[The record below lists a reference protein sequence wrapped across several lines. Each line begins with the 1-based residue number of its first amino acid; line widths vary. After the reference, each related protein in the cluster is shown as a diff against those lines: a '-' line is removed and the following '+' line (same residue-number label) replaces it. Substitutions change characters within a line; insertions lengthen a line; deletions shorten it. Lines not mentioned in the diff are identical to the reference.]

1 MKKRLIA
8 GLCAGISLFAFGAT
22 AAGPG
27 TDSDPLV
34 SKSYIDSVVMPYI
47 DNSIAVVSQSVLEI
61 IYLDAG
67 QTLTCK
73 GGTELVLRS
82 GSATAIVSD
91 NGGLCDITAGED
103 LGGGSAIS
111 ANHMLI
117 VPRSDGRGAYA
128 VTDCIFMVRGGYSIN

>member
-8 GLCAGISLFAFGAT
+8 GLCAGLSMFAFGAT

-27 TDSDPLV
+27 TDSDPLI
-34 SKSYIDSVVMPYI
+34 SKSYIDDVVIPYI

-61 IYLDAG
+61 VYVDAG
-67 QTLTCK
+67 ERLTCT
-73 GGTELVLRS
+73 GGTEFILRS
-82 GSATAIVSD
+82 GSAEATASE
-91 NGGLCDITAGED
+91 NGGLCDVTAGVD
-103 LGGGSAIS
+103 LVQYTPIE

-117 VPRSDGRGAYA
+117 VPRTDGRGAYA

>member
-8 GLCAGISLFAFGAT
+8 GLCAGVSMFAFSVT

-27 TDSDPLV
+27 TDSDPLI

-61 IYLDAG
+61 VYLDAG

-73 GGTELVLRS
+73 GGTELILRS

-91 NGGLCDITAGED
+91 AGGLCDVTAGVD
-103 LGGGSAIS
+103 LAQGSAIS
-111 ANHMLI
+111 ANHMLL

-128 VTDCIFMVRGGYSIN
+128 KSDCIFMVRGAYSIK

>member
-1 MKKRLIA
+1 MKKRFIA
-8 GLCAGISLFAFGAT
+8 GVCAGISLFAFAAT

-27 TDSDPLV
+27 TDSDPLI
-34 SKSYIDSVVMPYI
+34 SKSYIDNVVFPYI

-73 GGTELVLRS
+73 GGTELILRS
-82 GSATAIVSD
+82 GSAKAIASD
-91 NGGLCDITAGED
+91 NGGLSDITAGAD
-103 LGGGSAIS
+103 LGGGSPLA

-128 VTDCIFMVRGGYSIN
+128 VTDCIFMVRGGYSIK